1 LDCLSFMVLSDI
13 KKLTKGGENDVVE
26 FKKKAA
32 FPLKIIRE
40 LVAFAN
46 TKGGWLLVGV
56 DDNGTVSGLKY
67 FEEDAFAL
75 EEAIRIYCRPQLKYK
90 VHVVNLSSNKG
101 LLAYYIVESKRKPHF
116 VLDQKGRKRKAYI
129 RINDKTVQAS
139 REVLEIMKRTTRKE
153 NLHFNFGIKEKLLM
167 EYLEEHQ
174 FITVGQF
181 EKVAHL
187 TRENASNTLVKLT
200 LANVISLAPQMKQDI
215 FTLAPYN

>member
-1 LDCLSFMVLSDI
+1 MVLSDI
-13 KKLTKGGENDVVE
+13 IKLTKEGENDVVE

-56 DDNGTVSGLKY
+56 DDDGTVSGLKY
-67 FEEDAFAL
+67 SEEDAFAL
-75 EEAIRIYCRPQLKYK
+75 EEAIRIYCRPRLKYK
-90 VHVVNLSSNKG
+90 FHVVNLSSHKG
-101 LLAYYIVESKRKPHF
+101 LLAYYVRESKRKPHF

-167 EYLEEHQ
+167 EYLEEHRS
-174 FITVGQF
+174 ITVDQF
-181 EKVAHL
+181 EKMAHL
-187 TRENASNTLVKLT
+187 TRENASETLVKLT